1 MDIEWNFEYK
11 GKTTLTSC
19 MVRNQ
24 SIDSEGTTVSPSSPS
39 TNFQG
44 IYFERSKDVKYLP
57 EKLAEKFP
65 DLLAMQVIHCE
76 VKTVQKKHFAN
87 LKKLFY
93 LSLFENKIE
102 VIEIDAFDDLP
113 KLEILYLSN
122 NENIKT
128 LDPNVF
134 NHLPSLKYVWIDQL
148 NLIDVPEKLFNK
160 NPNMVRICLKNNKL
174 RYVNPKMFDGL
185 KDLKTVIFYNNVCA
199 TKVYQSEE
207 FLQMRNDLIR
217 NCSRKNWNEGFLIKI
232 LKLKIENTGCS
243 TEKSNFYIF

>member
-1 MDIEWNFEYK
+1 MNIEWNFEYK
-11 GKTTLTSC
+11 GKTTLASC

-24 SIDSEGTTVSPSSPS
+24 AIDSERTIVSPSSDS
-39 TNFQG
+39 MNFQG

-102 VIEIDAFDDLP
+102 AISNDAFDDLP
-113 KLEILYLSN
+113 ELEILYLSN
-122 NENIKT
+122 NENIKK
-128 LDPNVF
+128 LDPAVF
-134 NHLPSLKYVWIDQL
+134 NRLPSLKYVWIDQL
-148 NLIDVPEKLFNK
+148 SLTEVPENIFKY

-174 RYVNPKMFDGL
+174 RYVNPAMFDNL
-185 KDLKTVIFYNNVCA
+185 KDLKTVILFNNTCA

-207 FLQMRNDLIR
+207 FAEMRKDLIN
-217 NCSRKNWNEGFLIKI
+217 NCSNRN
-232 LKLKIENTGCS
+232 
-243 TEKSNFYIF
+243 